1 MSRLREQS
9 RLEALLESV
18 RLLHS
23 SLELDDLV
31 RHLLRS
37 AMGRLMARSGFIAL
51 QQPAGLRLVLVRGT
65 TTLRAGEPI
74 DEALSA
80 AAGIDLLIPIGE
92 AGNPVGLLGLGKPP
106 AGGFDSGEEEFTRA
120 LVSVGASAIVNARA
134 HTETTRLN
142 RLLDRKIEDLKT
154 LLDLGRAL
162 VISAVDPEE
171 VARVL
176 GLTLAGHWA
185 VARFAVV
192 AWKPGQAP
200 VIRQRGLKL
209 PDLEVVRSLL
219 PELPAA
225 ALVTDLPDGALKE
238 ALLQSGVDAVFP
250 LLSMQPPPFGLV
262 ALGRRPPG
270 RSFGEAEFEF
280 AEGLLAQAVVAF
292 ENAWAFREALE
303 KKQMEKELSVAASI
317 QEGLFPSALPA
328 LPDVRVAARTRPA
341 RQVGGDY
348 YDAIPAG
355 APGEE
360 RHIFCVAD
368 VTGKGLP
375 ASLIMSS
382 MQASLRAL
390 ANTGLTLCRLAVQ
403 INELLYATTPGN
415 RFVTAVLVLID
426 GHTGACRIVNAGHNE
441 ALRVT
446 GDGQSEAFNAT
457 GMALGLFP
465 GAGYEELTLTMN
477 PGDLLALYSDGVT
490 EALNTAEEEFGV
502 SRLTDCL
509 ARHSAEEP
517 DAIVN
522 AVFAELD
529 DFVGTAPQ
537 HDDITFLVL
546 KRG

>member
-1 MSRLREQS
+1 MSRLLEQS

-51 QQPAGLRLVLVRGT
+51 EQANGLRLALVRGT
-65 TTLRAGEPI
+65 SLLRVGDPVDQAQT
-74 DEALSA
+74 A
-80 AAGIDLLIPIGE
+80 AADMQLLIPIGD
-92 AGNPVGLLGLGKPP
+92 AASPVGLLGLGKPP
-106 AGGFDSGEEEFTRA
+106 AGGFDAGEEEFTRA

-176 GLTLAGHWA
+176 GLTLAGHW
-185 VARFAVV
+185 VVSKFAVV
-192 AWKPGQAP
+192 AWKAGQPP
-200 VIRQRGLKL
+200 VVRQRGMKL
-209 PDLEVVRSLL
+209 PDLEMIRAAL
-219 PELPAA
+219 PDLARPALVSELPSGPLQD
-225 ALVTDLPDGALKE
+225 ALVQGGAE
-238 ALLQSGVDAVFP
+238 AVFP
-250 LLSMQPPPFGLV
+250 LVSMPPAFGLV
-262 ALGRRPPG
+262 MLGRRPPG
-270 RSFGEAEFEF
+270 LSFGEAEFEF
-280 AEGLLAQAVVAF
+280 ADGLLAQAVVAF

-317 QEGLFPSALPA
+317 QEGLFPASLPV

-355 APGEE
+355 SPGNE

-390 ANTGLTLCRLAVQ
+390 ATTGLTLDRLAVQ
-403 INELLYATTPGN
+403 INELLYVTTPGN
-415 RFVTAVLVLID
+415 RFVTAVIVLID
-426 GHTGACRIVNAGHNE
+426 PQTGDCRLVNAGHNE
-441 ALRVT
+441 ALRVSAT
-446 GDGQSEAFNAT
+446 GQADAFNAT

-465 GAGYEELTLTMN
+465 GGGYDELTLTMA

-502 SRLTDCL
+502 ERLTDCL
-509 ARHSAEEP
+509 ARHRNDGPE
-517 DAIVN
+517 AIVD
-522 AVFAELD
+522 AVFNELD
-529 DFVGTAPQ
+529 AFVGAAPQ
-537 HDDITFLVL
+537 HDDITFLVM

>member
-1 MSRLREQS
+1 MTRLLEQS

-51 QQPAGLRLVLVRGT
+51 EQPDGLQFALVRGT
-65 TTLRAGEPI
+65 SLLRAGGI
-74 DEALSA
+74 FDEAQST
-80 AAGIDLLIPIGE
+80 AAGIALLIPIGD
-92 AGNPVGLLGLGKPP
+92 ATHPIGLLGLGKPP
-106 AGGFDSGEEEFTRA
+106 SDGFDSGEEEFTRA

-185 VARFAVV
+185 VSKFAVV
-192 AWKPGQAP
+192 AWKPGQPP
-200 VIRQRGLKL
+200 VVRQRGVKL
-209 PDLEVVRSLL
+209 PDLELVRAAL
-219 PELPAA
+219 PEVPAA
-225 ALVTDLPDGALKE
+225 SLVSDLPDGPLKE
-238 ALLQSGVDAVFP
+238 GLLQSGADVVFA
-250 LLSMQPPPFGLV
+250 LQSVPPAFGLV

-270 RSFGEAEFEF
+270 LAFGQAEFEF
-280 AEGLLAQAVVAF
+280 ADGLLAQAVVAF

-317 QEGLFPSALPA
+317 QEGLFPSSLPI

-390 ANTGLTLCRLAVQ
+390 ANTGLTLDRLAVQ
-403 INELLYATTPGN
+403 INELLYVTTPGN

-426 GHTGACRIVNAGHNE
+426 GHTGHCRLVNAGHNE
-441 ALRVT
+441 ALRVSAE
-446 GDGQSEAFNAT
+446 GQAEAFNAT

-465 GAGYEELTLTMN
+465 GAGYEELTLTMAL
-477 PGDLLALYSDGVT
+477 GDLLALYSDGVT

-509 ARHSAEEP
+509 ARHRDQPP
-517 DAIVN
+517 DNIVN

-529 DFVGTAPQ
+529 AFVGTAPQ